1 MEGQTIRAP
10 AEEDIQRR
18 ASQVLAVNAL
28 AESSLGRSVSNDES
42 DLDLLQQILD
52 RWLLAPTQTY
62 ELQCLGIVFGR
73 RLVDSIGGLDW
84 CVVEDQYGADPA
96 LRCEGSKTLLFPL
109 TMISKRV
116 ERGEHVD
123 VRAMFDGL
131 RARLEE
137 IELTA
142 DRVH

>member
-10 AEEDIQRR
+10 AEEDLQRLAR
-18 ASQVLAVNAL
+18 QVLAVNAL
-28 AESSLGRSVSNDES
+28 AENNLERSVSNDES

-52 RWLLAPTQTY
+52 RGLLAPTQTY
-62 ELQCLGIVFGR
+62 ELQCLGIVLGS

-84 CVVEDQYGADPA
+84 CVVEDEYGSDPA
-96 LRCEGSKTLLFPL
+96 LRCAGSKTLLFPL

-137 IELTA
+137 IESIA